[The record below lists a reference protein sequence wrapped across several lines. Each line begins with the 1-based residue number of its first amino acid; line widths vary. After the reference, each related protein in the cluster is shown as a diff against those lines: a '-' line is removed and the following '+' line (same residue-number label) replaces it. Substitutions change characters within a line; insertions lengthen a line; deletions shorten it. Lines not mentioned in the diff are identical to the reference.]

1 MPNIFKYMASVT
13 VWVLFLFGL
22 AALVAGFARAFNGGS
37 LPMVSAYFGYG
48 IVSLFLSVVSAR
60 LRKTLD

>member
-1 MPNIFKYMASVT
+1 MPTIFKYMASVT

-22 AALVAGFARAFNGGS
+22 AALVAGFARAFGGS
-37 LPMVSAYFGYG
+37 SLPLVSAYFGYG
-48 IVSLFLSVVSAR
+48 IISLFLSVVCAR